1 MSILFVRQLLSNSI
15 SHFCNIRMCGSER
28 AIKYPVLLSLPIFL
42 LLFSSC
48 TTVRVHDALISNVL
62 PSHTFAI
69 TASPTLIMHNDS
81 GSITLHAGKSS
92 AVVIT
97 ATRRVTANSPPLG
110 TPTLQSDTNDM
121 QVNYDQQGNTI
132 SVEALNISHAAPRA
146 VSVDFDVTMPVEG
159 NVQLYTGYGSIQ
171 ANGIHGPTTLM
182 SQSGDI
188 IATNIDGSLTI
199 SDNNGSVSVNHL
211 CGSLSLKMSNGDA
224 ELRRVAL
231 TGSSRISIEHGAILF
246 VGSLNPRGT
255 YRFSTQTGAI
265 ALTLPENSSFH
276 LETSTEHGAIENE
289 FGSTQVGD
297 EPAALLYVST
307 EFGSISIRSN

>member
-1 MSILFVRQLLSNSI
+1 M
-15 SHFCNIRMCGSER
+15 
-28 AIKYPVLLSLPIFL
+28 KYPVLLSLPILL

-48 TTVRVHDALISNVL
+48 TTTQVHDAIISNVL
-62 PSHTFAI
+62 PSHTFSI

-81 GSITLHAGKSS
+81 GSITLHTGKSS
-92 AVVIT
+92 AVVII
-97 ATRRVTANSPPLG
+97 ATQRVTATSPPFG
-110 TPTLQSDTNDM
+110 TPPLQPDTNDM
-121 QVNYDQQGNTI
+121 EVNYDQQGNTI

-159 NVQLYTGYGSIQ
+159 SVQLYTGYGSIE

-188 IATNIDGSLTI
+188 TATNIEGSLTI
-199 SDNNGSVSVNHL
+199 SDNNGSVSVDNL

-231 TGSSRISIEHGAILF
+231 TGSSRISTQRGAILF
-246 VGSLNPRGT
+246 VGSLNPRGS

-276 LETSTEHGAIENE
+276 LEASTEHGAIENE
-289 FGSTQVGD
+289 FGSTEVGD
-297 EPAALLYVST
+297 EPSALLHVST
-307 EFGSISIRSN
+307 EVGSIAIHSH